1 MGDGRAM
8 GVQCSSAHQLPALS
22 GHSSRLPDL
31 LMAVGRPPSKM
42 KNLQQAKQ
50 KAAGRNPQSAMW
62 EWLTI
67 H

>member
-31 LMAVGRPPSKM
+31 LMAVGCWPPASKI
-42 KNLQQAKQ
+42 KNLQQA
-50 KAAGRNPQSAMW
+50 KAAGRNPQCGSGF
-62 EWLTI
+62 TI